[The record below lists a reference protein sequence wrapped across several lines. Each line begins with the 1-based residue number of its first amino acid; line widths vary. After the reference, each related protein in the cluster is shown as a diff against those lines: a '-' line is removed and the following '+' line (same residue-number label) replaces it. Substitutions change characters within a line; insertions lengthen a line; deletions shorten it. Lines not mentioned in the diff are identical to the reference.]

1 MKYKYSNMS
10 TIKANI
16 ADYLAQI
23 ESLTS
28 TNLQILKTI
37 NDSFF
42 TKKDHL
48 FAEIDDTTYVIP
60 SFISLENKINMLQE
74 NFENLVKYFEK

>member
-1 MKYKYSNMS
+1 MSN
-10 TIKANI
+10 INANI
-16 ADYLAQI
+16 TDYLKQI

-42 TKKDHL
+42 TKKSHL
-48 FAEIDDTTYVIP
+48 YTEIDNETFSGFALQKMILP
-60 SFISLENKINMLQE
+60 EGLLEL
-74 NFENLVKYFEK
+74 